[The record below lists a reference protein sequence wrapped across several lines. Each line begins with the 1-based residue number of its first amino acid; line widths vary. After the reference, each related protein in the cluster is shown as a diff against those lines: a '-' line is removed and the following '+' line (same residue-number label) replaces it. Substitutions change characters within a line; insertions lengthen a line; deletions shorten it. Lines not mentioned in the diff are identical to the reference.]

1 MSNLDDI
8 IAAAEKLAD
17 GDLQARTGVVDDG
30 SDTGRLAAAIDNL
43 AESFQAHR
51 RHIEQLTRQHRR
63 SLRAHHILSA
73 SNRALLRSTEEAAEL
88 HEVTRLIVE
97 VGNYP
102 FTWIGYA
109 EQDETQ
115 TIRPMAHY
123 GMAGDHLYEMKLTW
137 ADRDTGQGVAGTA
150 IRSGKPLIIRDAPND
165 PRMAP
170 WHAHARKHGL
180 SSVLGLPL
188 YFNSHVSGVLV
199 VWAVEPDA
207 FDKEE
212 IKLLT
217 ETVDDLTFS
226 IETVRARVHQRQ
238 VEEAFR
244 HVSHQKALILEAAAE
259 GIYVVDPPGTINF
272 VNPAA
277 NTMLGYA
284 PNELLGRNA
293 HDAVHHSMPNGDP
306 YPRESCPISTAIAVG
321 TTVQRVQDTFWR
333 KDGAPVQVE
342 VSSTPI
348 FEDGELKGAVV
359 MVTDIS
365 ERARYMAQ
373 IERKSNFDELTGLP
387 NRNLL
392 NDRLEQALDRCR
404 QEKTMLAILVINLNH
419 FRNIIDSLGH
429 TTGDL
434 VLQAVAQTLY
444 ALEGETDTLARAG
457 GDEFVWAIEVDHEE
471 HAAVAAR
478 EALEALAQPLNIGE
492 REVFLSASIGIGIF
506 PRDGEDTDTVL
517 KNATTAMHRAKKMD
531 DHRFSFYATE
541 MNARSLERLDLE
553 NALRRAL
560 ENDDEL
566 MLYYQPQLSLHT
578 GEIYGAEALLRWQ
591 HPQRGMVSPAEF
603 IPIAEASGIIV
614 PLGEWVLRTACRQN
628 KAWQNAGLRD
638 ICVAVN
644 MSARQLDAQDIAGLA
659 AKVLQEFGLDPS
671 HLELELTESM
681 IMSDPDA
688 FIGAT
693 RKLKDTGIFLSV
705 DDFGTGYSSLNYLK
719 RFSIDRLK
727 IDQSFVRDIT
737 HDPNAAAI
745 TMAIIALAKSLKMS
759 TIAEGVETAAQ
770 LNFLKT
776 RGCDEM
782 QGYYFSRPVPA
793 DEFALLLQE
802 QRKLVFP
809 ETHHKPQNT
818 ILLVDDEP
826 SILSA
831 LKRLLRREGYTILT
845 AENGMEGLNLL
856 AGNEV
861 GLVISDARMTPTNG
875 PDFLAKVREMYPDTI
890 RIILSGYTDLQ
901 AITEAVN
908 KGEIYKFLTKPWEDE
923 KLLKTIHA
931 AFRHHEEQRR
941 KGTS

>member
-1 MSNLDDI
+1 MSDFDDI
-8 IAAAEKLAD
+8 IAAAEKLAN
-17 GDLQARTGVVDDG
+17 GDLQTRTGVVDDG
-30 SDTGRLAAAIDNL
+30 SATGRLAAAIDSL
-43 AESFQAHR
+43 ADSFQAHR

-73 SNRALLRSTEEAAEL
+73 SNRALLRTTDEASEL
-88 HEVTRLIVE
+88 QEVTRLIVE

-109 EQDETQ
+109 EHDEKQ
-115 TIRPMAHY
+115 TIRPMAHH
-123 GMAGDHLYEMKLTW
+123 GIPASHLYEMELTW
-137 ADRDTGQGVAGTA
+137 ADRDSGLGAAGTA
-150 IRSGKPLIIRDAPND
+150 IRSGNPVIIRDAPND
-165 PRMAP
+165 PRMTP
-170 WHAHARKHGL
+170 WHAHAKTYGL
-180 SSVLGLPL
+180 TSVLGLPL
-188 YFNSHVSGVLV
+188 YFGNQVSGVLV
-199 VWAVEPDA
+199 VWAAESDA

-226 IETVRARVHQRQ
+226 IETVRARVYQRE

-244 HVSHQKALILEAAAE
+244 HVSHQKALILESAAE
-259 GIYVVDPPGTINF
+259 GIYVVDAQGIINF

-284 PNELLGRNA
+284 PDELLGRNA
-293 HDAVHHSMPNGDP
+293 HDAVHYAMPNGDP
-306 YPRESCPISTAIAVG
+306 YPRESCPISAATAVG
-321 TTVQRVQDTFWR
+321 ATVQRVQDTFWR
-333 KDGAPVQVE
+333 KDGTPVQVE
-342 VSSTPI
+342 VSSTPV
-348 FEDGELKGAVV
+348 FEDDVLQGAVI

-373 IERKSNFDELTGLP
+373 LERKSNFDDLTGLP

-392 NDRLEQALDRCR
+392 NDRLAQAIDRAR
-404 QEKTMLAILVINLNH
+404 QEKSMLAILVININH

-429 TTGDL
+429 STGDL
-434 VLQAVAQTLY
+434 VLQAVGKTLSAQ
-444 ALEGETDTLARAG
+444 EGETDTLARAG
-457 GDEFVWAIEVDHEE
+457 GDEFVWVIEVEQEE
-471 HAAVAAR
+471 QAAVAAR
-478 EALEALAQPLNIGE
+478 GALEALAQALLIGE
-492 REVFLSASIGIGIF
+492 REVFLTASIGIGIF
-506 PRDGEDTDTVL
+506 PRDGEDTDTLL
-517 KNATTAMHRAKKMD
+517 KNATTAMHRAKKTD
-531 DHRFSFYATE
+531 DHRFSFYTTE

-553 NALRRAL
+553 SALRRAL
-560 ENDDEL
+560 DNDEL

-591 HPQRGMVSPAEF
+591 HPQRGMVPPAEF
-603 IPIAEASGIIV
+603 IPLAEASGIIV

-644 MSARQLDAQDIAGLA
+644 MSARQLDAQDIADLA
-659 AKVLQEFGLDPS
+659 ASVLQESGLDSS

-688 FIGAT
+688 FIKAT
-693 RKLKDTGIFLSV
+693 RKLKDMGIFLSV

-782 QGYYFSRPVPA
+782 QGYYFSRPIPA

-802 QRKLVFP
+802 QHKLSFP
-809 ETHHKPQNT
+809 TTHHKPQNT

-845 AENGMEGLNLL
+845 AENGLEGLNLL

-861 GLVISDARMTPTNG
+861 GVVISDARMSPTNG
-875 PDFLAKVREMYPDTI
+875 SDFLAKVREMYPDTI

-931 AFRHHEEQRR
+931 AFRHYEEQRR
-941 KGTS
+941 RGKN

>member
-8 IAAAEKLAD
+8 IATAEKLAS
-17 GDLQARTGVVDDG
+17 GDLRARTGIEDDG
-30 SDTGRLAAAIDNL
+30 SVTGRLAVAIDSL
-43 AESFQAHR
+43 ADGFLAHR

-73 SNRALLRSTEEAAEL
+73 SNRALLRSADEASEL
-88 HEVTRLIVE
+88 QEVTRLIVE

-109 EQDETQ
+109 EHDEKQ
-115 TIRPMAHY
+115 TIRPMAHH
-123 GMAGDHLYEMKLTW
+123 GMPGNHLYETELTW
-137 ADRDTGQGVAGTA
+137 ADRDGGMGVAGTA
-150 IRSGKPLIIRDAPND
+150 IRSGNPVLIRDAPND

-170 WHAHARKHGL
+170 WHAHAKTYGL
-180 SSVLGLPL
+180 TSVLGLPL
-188 YFNSHVSGVLV
+188 YFGNQVSGVLV
-199 VWAVEPDA
+199 VWAAEPDA

-212 IKLLT
+212 IKLLM

-226 IETVRARVHQRQ
+226 IETMRARVHQRE

-244 HVSHQKALILEAAAE
+244 HVSHQKALILESAAE
-259 GIYVVDPPGTINF
+259 GIYVVDALGAINF

-293 HDAVHHSMPNGDP
+293 HDAVHYALPNGDP
-306 YPRESCPISTAIAVG
+306 YPRESCPISAATAVG
-321 TTVQRVQDTFWR
+321 ATVQRVQDTFWR
-333 KDGAPVQVE
+333 KDGTAVQVE

-348 FEDGELKGAVV
+348 FEDDVLQGAVI

-373 IERKSNFDELTGLP
+373 LERKSNFDDLTGLP

-392 NDRLEQALDRCR
+392 NDRLAQAIDRAR
-404 QEKTMLAILVINLNH
+404 QGKSMLAILVINLNH

-429 TTGDL
+429 STGDL
-434 VLQAVAQTLY
+434 VLQAVGKTLR
-444 ALEGETDTLARAG
+444 ALEGETNTLARTG
-457 GDEFVWAIEVDHEE
+457 GDEFVWVIEVEQEE
-471 HAAVAAR
+471 QAAVAAR
-478 EALEALAQPLNIGE
+478 GALEALAQAMRIGE
-492 REVFLSASIGIGIF
+492 REVFLTASIGIGIF
-506 PRDGEDTDTVL
+506 PRDGEDIDTLL
-517 KNATTAMHRAKKMD
+517 KNATTAMHRAKKTD
-531 DHRFSFYATE
+531 DHRFSFYTTE

-553 NALRRAL
+553 SALRRAL
-560 ENDDEL
+560 ENDEL

-628 KAWQNAGLRD
+628 KAWQNAGLRN

-659 AKVLQEFGLDPS
+659 ASVLQESGLDPS
-671 HLELELTESM
+671 YLELELTESM

-688 FIGAT
+688 FIQAT
-693 RKLKDTGIFLSV
+693 RKLKDMGIFLSV

-737 HDPNAAAI
+737 YDPNAAAI
-745 TMAIIALAKSLKMS
+745 TMAIIALAKSLKML
-759 TIAEGVETAAQ
+759 TIAEGVETTAQ
-770 LNFLKT
+770 LNFLKN

-782 QGYYFSRPVPA
+782 QGYYFSRPIPA
-793 DEFALLLQE
+793 GEFESLLAKE
-802 QRKLVFP
+802 HKLVFP

-845 AENGMEGLNLL
+845 AESGMEGLNLL

-861 GLVISDARMTPTNG
+861 GVVISDARMTPTNG

-908 KGEIYKFLTKPWEDE
+908 RSEIYKFLTKPWDDE
-923 KLLKTIHA
+923 HLLQTIHT
-931 AFRHHEEQRR
+931 AFRHHENQRQ
-941 KGTS
+941 KSKS

>member
-8 IAAAEKLAD
+8 IATAEKLAS
-17 GDLQARTGVVDDG
+17 GDLRARTGIEDDG
-30 SDTGRLAAAIDNL
+30 SITGRLAVAIDSL
-43 AESFQAHR
+43 ADGFLAHR

-73 SNRALLRSTEEAAEL
+73 SNRALLRSADEASEL
-88 HEVTRLIVE
+88 QEVTRLIVE

-109 EQDETQ
+109 EHDEKQ
-115 TIRPMAHY
+115 TIRPMAHH
-123 GMAGDHLYEMKLTW
+123 GMPGNHLNEMELTW
-137 ADRDTGQGVAGTA
+137 ADRDGGLGAAGTA
-150 IRSGKPLIIRDAPND
+150 IRSGSPVLIRDAPND

-170 WHAHARKHGL
+170 WHAHAKTYGL
-180 SSVLGLPL
+180 TSVLGLPL
-188 YFNSHVSGVLV
+188 YFGNQVSGVLV
-199 VWAVEPDA
+199 VWASEPDA

-226 IETVRARVHQRQ
+226 IETVRARVHQRE

-244 HVSHQKALILEAAAE
+244 HVSHQKALILESAAE
-259 GIYVVDPPGTINF
+259 GIYVVDALGVINF

-284 PNELLGRNA
+284 PNELLGRIA
-293 HDAVHHSMPNGDP
+293 HDAIHYAMPNGDP
-306 YPRESCPISTAIAVG
+306 YPRESCPISAATAVG
-321 TTVQRVQDTFWR
+321 ATVQRVQDTFWR
-333 KDGAPVQVE
+333 KDGTAVQVE

-348 FEDGELKGAVV
+348 FEDDVLQGAVI

-373 IERKSNFDELTGLP
+373 LERKSNFDDLTGLP

-392 NDRLEQALDRCR
+392 NDRLEQAIDRAR
-404 QEKTMLAILVINLNH
+404 QEKSMLAILVININH

-429 TTGDL
+429 STGDL
-434 VLQAVAQTLY
+434 VLQAVGKTLCS
-444 ALEGETDTLARAG
+444 LEGETDTLARTG
-457 GDEFVWAIEVDHEE
+457 GDEFVWVIEVEQEE
-471 HAAVAAR
+471 QAAVAAR
-478 EALEALAQPLNIGE
+478 GALDALAQAMLIGE
-492 REVFLSASIGIGIF
+492 REVFLTASIGIGIF
-506 PRDGEDTDTVL
+506 PRDGEDTDTLL
-517 KNATTAMHRAKKMD
+517 KNATTAMHRAKKTD

-553 NALRRAL
+553 SALRRAL
-560 ENDDEL
+560 ENDEL

-628 KAWQNAGLRD
+628 KAWQNAGLRN

-644 MSARQLDAQDIAGLA
+644 MSARQIDAQDIAGLA
-659 AKVLQEFGLDPS
+659 ASVLQESGLDPS
-671 HLELELTESM
+671 YLELELTESM

-688 FIGAT
+688 FIKAT
-693 RKLKDTGIFLSV
+693 HKLKDMGIFLSV

-737 HDPNAAAI
+737 YDPNAAAI
-745 TMAIIALAKSLKMS
+745 TMAIIALAKSLKML
-759 TIAEGVETAAQ
+759 TIAEGVETTAQ
-770 LNFLKT
+770 LNFLKN

-782 QGYYFSRPVPA
+782 QGYYFSRPIPA
-793 DEFALLLQE
+793 GEFESLLAKE
-802 QRKLVFP
+802 HKLVFP

-845 AENGMEGLNLL
+845 AESGMEGLNLL

-861 GLVISDARMTPTNG
+861 GVVISDARMTPTNG

-908 KGEIYKFLTKPWEDE
+908 RSEIYKFLTKPWDDE
-923 KLLKTIHA
+923 HLLQTIHT
-931 AFRHHEEQRR
+931 AFRHHENQRQ
-941 KGTS
+941 KSKN

>member
-30 SDTGRLAAAIDNL
+30 SDAGRLAVAIDNL

-109 EQDETQ
+109 EHDEKQ

-123 GMAGDHLYEMKLTW
+123 GMAGDHLYQMELTW
-137 ADRDTGQGVAGTA
+137 ADKDTGLGAAGMA
-150 IRSGKPLIIRDAPND
+150 IRSGKPVIIRDAPND

-170 WHAHARKHGL
+170 WHAHAKTHGL
-180 SSVLGLPL
+180 TAVLGLPL
-188 YFNSHVSGVLV
+188 HFNSQVSGVLV
-199 VWAVEPDA
+199 VWAAEPDA

-226 IETVRARVHQRQ
+226 IETVRARVHQRE

-244 HVSHQKALILEAAAE
+244 HVSQQKALILEAAAE
-259 GIYVVDPPGTINF
+259 GIYVVDPQGTINF

-284 PNELLGRNA
+284 ANELLGRNA
-293 HDAVHHSMPNGDP
+293 HDAVHHSMPNGAP

-321 TTVQRVQDTFWR
+321 ATVQRVQDTFWR

-392 NDRLEQALDRCR
+392 NDRLKQALDRCR

-434 VLQAVAQTLY
+434 VLQAVAKTLY

-457 GDEFVWAIEVDHEE
+457 GDEFVWAIEVDQEE
-471 HAAVAAR
+471 RAAVAAR
-478 EALEALAQPLNIGE
+478 EALEALAQPLSIGE

-560 ENDDEL
+560 ENDEL

-628 KAWQNAGLRD
+628 KAWQNAGLRN

-770 LNFLKT
+770 LNFLKN